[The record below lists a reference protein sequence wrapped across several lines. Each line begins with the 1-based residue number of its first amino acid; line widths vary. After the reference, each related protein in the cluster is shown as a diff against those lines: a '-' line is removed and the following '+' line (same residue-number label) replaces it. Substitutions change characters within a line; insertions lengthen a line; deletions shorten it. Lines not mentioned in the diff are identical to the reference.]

1 MVIDQRRCIGCHS
14 CTVACRTWNKLP
26 LDIVY
31 NPVVTEGAQGTW
43 PNVHKSWQPLLCMHC
58 ENPECVPCCPSG
70 ASQQDEDGTVW
81 VDPKKCL
88 SCKVCVN
95 ACPYGCLLYT
105 SGLRQ
110 AVDGAAPEDAFA
122 LASQAFA
129 ARAAALQERAAGVE
143 QRLARAFAFVE
154 ASFGDAQEMVV
165 FTTELTSRTSS
176 ARYIAQ
182 YGSQSYFAHN
192 QDMILS
198 DRQRELRRRVE
209 DLDV

>member
-1 MVIDQRRCIGCHS
+1 MTRYVMVIDQRRCIGCHS

-95 ACPYGCLLYT
+95 ACPYGMRDASHL
-105 SGLRQ
+105 
-110 AVDGAAPEDAFA
+110 EDRMHRYVRKCTCH
-122 LASQAFA
+122 QK
-129 ARAAALQERAAGVE
+129 ARI
-143 QRLARAFAFVE
+143 
-154 ASFGDAQEMVV
+154 FGDLDDPNSEVSKLIGSV
-165 FTTELTSRTSS
+165 KTERLFEEFGTEPQIY
-176 ARYIAQ
+176 YIP
-182 YGSQSYFAHN
+182 
-192 QDMILS
+192 
-198 DRQRELRRRVE
+198 
-209 DLDV
+209 DLGGKA